1 MFTHGNLHQNV
12 NIITFFGPYL
22 FHLFGTFIRTNFTH
36 PYCAYFGRPIDK
48 GKQQHGFTKNKSTAT
63 AGLLLQSLIAR
74 ALDNDCY
81 VALAGI
87 DLSAAF
93 DVVDIDPLVKRL
105 QTLGLPNDIVQLIK
119 IWQLPS
125 LKATLKQKLIST
137 SAKALKIC

>member
-1 MFTHGNLHQNV
+1 M
-12 NIITFFGPYL
+12 
-22 FHLFGTFIRTNFTH
+22 
-36 PYCAYFGRPIDK
+36 
-48 GKQQHGFTKNKSTAT
+48 
-63 AGLLLQSLIAR
+63 LLQSLIAR

-105 QTLGLPNDIVQLIK
+105 QTFGLPNDIVQLIK